1 MPSDALHSPGLFA
14 IVLAAGAAER
24 FGSTKQLAQYRGETL
39 VRHAVGLA
47 QQVCGPRSVL
57 VCGADW
63 QRVFSSCGH
72 LAGFMVRNERY
83 RDGMSSSI
91 AAGVRA
97 VAGAAEAV
105 MLLLTDQPLI
115 TGEHLRDLQR
125 HWCRN
130 PDTIVATGYS
140 DITGPPV
147 IFPAAFFSELT
158 TLEGDA
164 GARKLLQANRERVRR
179 IAFEPAAV
187 DIDRPADLD
196 LLD

>member
-1 MPSDALHSPGLFA
+1 MSSDPLHRPGLFA
-14 IVLAAGAAER
+14 IVLAAGAGER

-63 QRVFSSCGH
+63 RRVYSSCGR

-97 VAGAAEAV
+97 VADAAEAV

-115 TGEHLRDLQR
+115 TDEHLRNLQR
-125 HWCRN
+125 HWCEN
-130 PDTIVATGYS
+130 PDAIVATSYAGV
-140 DITGPPV
+140 TGPPV

-158 TLEGDA
+158 SLEGDT
-164 GARKLLQANRERVRR
+164 GARAVLQANRERVRR